1 MTESSS
7 PGIQNVAL
15 TVQVTVV
22 PERLDALLTE
32 ADKHI
37 GQELAKRMHA
47 AVQAQQLG
55 YYPAPDYF
63 AGQAE
68 VDPWLDELKRLAAQ
82 IRKRVKRDV
91 QLRLWPVFSSVRIER
106 VTTLAF
112 NLPRVS
118 LAAAQAQD
126 QLAAHL
132 FPGTV
137 RLELVLSTFDKQ
149 RRLENVETFTEQK
162 VVRNLRDTF
171 AEITVSAARRVTV

>member
-1 MTESSS
+1 M
-7 PGIQNVAL
+7 AL

-32 ADKHI
+32 TDKRI
-37 GQELAKRMHA
+37 GQELAARI
-47 AVQAQQLG
+47 QASVESQQLG

-68 VDPWLDELKRLAAQ
+68 FDPWLEQLKKLAAQ

-91 QLRLWPVFSSVRIER
+91 QLRLWPVFSSVRIDR

-112 NLPRVS
+112 NLPRIS
-118 LAAAQAQD
+118 HAAANAQD
-126 QLAAHL
+126 MLAAHL

-137 RLELVLSTFDKQ
+137 RLDLVLSTFDKQ
-149 RRLENVETFTEQK
+149 QRLENVEGFTEQK
-162 VVRNLRDTF
+162 VVLNLRDVF
-171 AEITVSAARRVTV
+171 SDVAVSATRRITP